1 MHCYFARELLS
12 WCLPVPGDL
21 ALLITVGEDVHV
33 LGAHE
38 AASASL
44 KVSRNWADGIGEG
57 REGRKRFRLQRKTQT
72 LPVHPGNGPGQPS
85 PIRGRKL
92 RFPECD
98 QHFTWRERPCRT
110 FM

>member
-72 LPVHPGNGPGQPS
+72 LPS
-85 PIRGRKL
+85 SSRK
-92 RFPECD
+92 RSRAAESN
-98 QHFTWRERPCRT
+98 TWEKVA
-110 FM
+110 FS